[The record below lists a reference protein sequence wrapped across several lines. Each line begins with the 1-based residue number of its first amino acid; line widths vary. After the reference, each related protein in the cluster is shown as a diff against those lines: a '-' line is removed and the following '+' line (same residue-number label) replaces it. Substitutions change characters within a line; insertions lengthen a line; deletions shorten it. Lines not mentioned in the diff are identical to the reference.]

1 MMDVELN
8 SDSVGD
14 PAQFL
19 SLLELE
25 RGFAGLPPQPRDEG
39 KVVLLVRRLT
49 GGRRE
54 LLSEVDLSP
63 ELGVPGDS
71 WGRQRE
77 RNLDA
82 QIATM
87 QADVAKLIANG
98 QSLALFGD
106 SLFLDLDLSKENLP
120 ALSQV
125 QVGEAVVD
133 ISPLPHNGCL
143 KFKSRFGQDALRFV
157 SMSERRHLNLR
168 GIYLRVIS
176 PGVVRVGDPVR
187 VLKRNSNEA
196 SIEDTQGEV

>member
-1 MMDVELN
+1 MMDFEIN

-14 PAQFL
+14 PARFV

-25 RGFAGLPPQPRDEG
+25 RGLTSLPPQPRDEG
-39 KVVLLVRRLT
+39 KVVLIVRRLMD
-49 GGRRE
+49 GRRE

-71 WGRQRE
+71 WGRQKGKK
-77 RNLDA
+77 LDA

-106 SLFLDLDLSKENLP
+106 SLFLDLDLSEANLP
-120 ALSQV
+120 AQSQV
-125 QVGEAVVD
+125 QVGEAVLDV
-133 ISPLPHNGCL
+133 SPLPHNGCV

-157 SMSERRHLNLR
+157 AMSERRHLNLR

-176 PGVVRVGDPVR
+176 PGVVRVGDLVR

-196 SIEDTQGEV
+196 SVGDTQGKD